1 MAPKLSVQGGQIA
14 LAEPWNLKGSYFETC
29 NCEVGC
35 PCVFLAPPTTG
46 DCTVLVAW
54 HVDEGRLGT
63 LNLGG
68 LNVAMAAHSPGH
80 MAKVKWEAA
89 LYLDAKASDAQRN
102 ALVQI
107 FGGQAGGHPAALGSF
122 IGKVLGVKA
131 VSFNYSANGKKRSLS
146 IPGIAEA
153 EIEALQGQGGSDVTI
168 SNHPLAVAP
177 GESAVVSRSKRL
189 SYHDHG
195 MKWEVS
201 EKNGFYSPFAYNG
214 P

>member
-1 MAPKLSVQGGQIA
+1 
-14 LAEPWNLKGSYFETC
+14 
-29 NCEVGC
+29 
-35 PCVFLAPPTTG
+35 
-46 DCTVLVAW
+46 
-54 HVDEGRLGT
+54 
-63 LNLGG
+63 
-68 LNVAMAAHSPGH
+68 
-80 MAKVKWEAA
+80 MAKVKWDAA

-102 ALVQI
+102 ALAQI
-107 FGGQAGGHPAALGSF
+107 FGGQAGGHPAALASF

-131 VSFNYSANGKKRSLS
+131 VNFNYSANGKKRSLR

-195 MKWEVS
+195 MNWEVS
-201 EKNGFYSPFAYNG
+201 EKNGFYSPFTYRG